1 MYNTREEWLVA
12 ATESLRPLFNDSGS
26 EDFGAPRV
34 SLGFSAGGS
43 ARKTAGTCWSKDA
56 SADGTNEIFISPLL
70 ENTTGA
76 NGILAVLVHELCH
89 ASGHM
94 DHKKG
99 FRRLALAVGL
109 TGKMTS
115 TIAGPQLCARIETI
129 ADSLGTYPG
138 APLTMQDRK
147 KQTTRMIK
155 MQCDSCGFV
164 ARASRSAISQ
174 AGFPTCGCGGAMA

>member
-1 MYNTREEWLVA
+1 MHKTREEWLLA
-12 ATESLRPLFNDSGS
+12 ATDKLRPLFNDAG

-43 ARKTAGTCWSKDA
+43 ARKTLGTCWSKKA

-70 ENTTGA
+70 ATTTGEK
-76 NGILAVLVHELCH
+76 GILSVLVHELIH
-89 ASGHM
+89 AAGHM

-109 TGKMTS
+109 TGKMTD
-115 TIAGPQLCARIETI
+115 TIAGPDLCAHLETI

-155 MQCDSCGFV
+155 MKCDSCNFV